1 MAASKSN
8 DEGVIVLTAPTG
20 GVVYGDVKKIG
31 GLVVMA
37 LGTIAATATGAFMF
51 RGFIRSATKVGS
63 QAWTAGDIVYWDAG
77 NSRFTKNSTSN
88 TKAGVAGADA
98 GSGAGVTTGD
108 VYLTGVI

>member
-1 MAASKSN
+1 MTASKSN

-20 GVVYGDVKKIG
+20 GLSYGSVVKIG

-37 LGTIAATATGAFMF
+37 LGTIAAAATGPCMF
-51 RGFIRSATKVGS
+51 RGMIRSATKVGS

-77 NSRFTKNSTSN
+77 NSRFTKTSTGN
-88 TKAGVAGADA
+88 TKAGVAAADA

-108 VYLTGVI
+108 VFLTGVI